1 MLGSTFA
8 GKVTTWYRPSGF
20 ECELIAP
27 LFPKDPTEPTRGSSP
42 PDAPSGNGLRIL
54 ASKKAAN
61 PGARRVAKI
70 PRNAADGL
78 ARNQHSGDERLAS
91 QEFA

>member
-42 PDAPSGNGLRIL
+42 PDAPIRKWTPYSRF
-54 ASKKAAN
+54 KK
-61 PGARRVAKI
+61 GR
-70 PRNAADGL
+70 
-78 ARNQHSGDERLAS
+78 
-91 QEFA
+91 